1 MIITEIKISKTKIIW
16 WATNLRGASWKV
28 IPDCCVMLSV
38 IIMSVMMIIM
48 MIMSVMIRMS
58 WSNDTRSFSLA
69 SVSCKNNTRSVLE
82 LEIV

>member
-1 MIITEIKISKTKIIW
+1 MSVMIIII
-16 WATNLRGASWKV
+16 
-28 IPDCCVMLSV
+28 
-38 IIMSVMMIIM
+38 IIMSVMIIM
-48 MIMSVMIRMS
+48 IMIMSVMIRMS

>member
-1 MIITEIKISKTKIIW
+1 
-16 WATNLRGASWKV
+16 
-28 IPDCCVMLSV
+28 MLSV
-38 IIMSVMMIIM
+38 IIMSVMMIII